1 MIKTPAPLFELG
13 AEEEVVVKINFTL
26 IIHVIKDFSEIIQ
39 WLINLFTKLD
49 QGLQV

>member
-13 AEEEVVVKINFTL
+13 VEEEVVVKINFTL

-39 WLINLFTKLD
+39 WLINLFTRLN
-49 QGLQV
+49 QGLLV